1 MRRSA
6 RIRNAVWVGLL
17 SACAT
22 SASFALT
29 PVTLHAPPD
38 GDAVRAFWMYAG
50 ANFDTSSS
58 AQPILDFCARE
69 GVNRIYCGA
78 YSVWQ
83 NGTATQKNNLRAFLT
98 AAHASGI
105 RVEALM
111 GDTNWQFDD
120 QKVRTKI
127 DQMLTL
133 HAATPGNQ
141 TDDFDAVHFDVEFWI
156 DDAWGAAATEAD
168 RRQIA
173 IDYLDNVLVNAR
185 THLDAQGESDMEV
198 AVDLSAHL
206 ENSDKLPT
214 PFLYNGTT
222 QSFLGHVLDR
232 ADDVVIMSY
241 IDYASG
247 LWGWTSF
254 EIGVAAAKGRSIQF
268 GADIQPVP
276 PTLPIN
282 SFADNAPNGY
292 ASMATTLEAYH
303 NLLSPAEAA
312 VFDGFAIFQYTGY
325 LAETP
330 DPHNLADLDGDA
342 DADAADYARLAADL
356 AGPDTLVTGLAR
368 DCDLDGDGAVTLR
381 DFARFAACYSGA
393 GVTAPVP
400 TGCER

>member
-1 MRRSA
+1 
-6 RIRNAVWVGLL
+6 V
-17 SACAT
+17 
-22 SASFALT
+22 
-29 PVTLHAPPD
+29 
-38 GDAVRAFWMYAG
+38 
-50 ANFDTSSS
+50 
-58 AQPILDFCARE
+58 
-69 GVNRIYCGA
+69 
-78 YSVWQ
+78 
-83 NGTATQKNNLRAFLT
+83 
-98 AAHASGI
+98 
-105 RVEALM
+105 
-111 GDTNWQFDD
+111 
-120 QKVRTKI
+120 
-127 DQMLTL
+127 
-133 HAATPGNQ
+133 
-141 TDDFDAVHFDVEFWI
+141 
-156 DDAWGAAATEAD
+156 GAAATEAD